1 MIECR
6 IGENTKDR
14 YIKIAGTLSDLEMDL
29 VTLINSIYNSI
40 RQYTPEAAETFADT
54 FPRVLEALKDQIF
67 GPEIMEGV
75 LVGTVIKKRK
85 EEAADD

>member
-6 IGENTKDR
+6 IGENTKGR
-14 YIKIAGTLSDLEMDL
+14 YIKIAGTLSDLSMDL

-40 RQYTPEAAETFADT
+40 RQHTPEAAETFADT
-54 FPRVLEALKDQIF
+54 FPRALKELKDQIF
-67 GPEIMEGV
+67 GPAIVEGV
-75 LVGTVIKKRK
+75 AIGTVIKKRK

>member
-1 MIECR
+1 MIECM

-14 YIKIAGTLSDLEMDL
+14 YIKIAGAFPDLEMDL

-54 FPRVLEALKDQIF
+54 FPRVLEGFKAEIF
-67 GPEIMEGV
+67 GPAILKGV
-75 LVGTVIKKRK
+75 AIGTVTKKRK